1 MSGPELKVGYFLL
14 LQMSIAVG
22 FRLITHA
29 WPPVFLLGIIGG
41 GAFYVWHKEKALDE
55 RVRLY
60 DLGEKAAQRGKY
72 GARRYR
78 P

>member
-1 MSGPELKVGYFLL
+1 MSGPMRKVISLFLL
-14 LQMSIAVG
+14 ELSAALCV
-22 FRLITHA
+22 RLFTHA
-29 WPPVFLLGIIGG
+29 WPPVFLLGIVGG

-72 GARRYR
+72 GARHYR
-78 P
+78 L